1 MKIKL
6 TLVILIILQLSCK
19 NDTDKQIKPSNSG
32 IQKVEN
38 QKKRTKGF
46 DFEAYKI
53 SKGKIGEIEVG
64 MNINDAEKK
73 LNGLNKKE
81 AEAYDFGFDGGGKAY
96 IYLLENEPVLAL
108 VPKMDSEEIL
118 AIIALS
124 KNLKTVNGLNP
135 KSTVTE
141 IQEKYP
147 NIEIN
152 QDLMMS
158 WEFMSD
164 EKNEWEFVF
173 MTDENERIGKYK
185 VIETPTKPIRTETKM
200 DWITI
205 K

>member
-73 LNGLNKKE
+73 LNGLRPILTSRPLM
-81 AEAYDFGFDGGGKAY
+81 F
-96 IYLLENEPVLAL
+96 AL
-108 VPKMDSEEIL
+108 VI
-118 AIIALS
+118 
-124 KNLKTVNGLNP
+124 
-135 KSTVTE
+135 
-141 IQEKYP
+141 
-147 NIEIN
+147 
-152 QDLMMS
+152 
-158 WEFMSD
+158 F
-164 EKNEWEFVF
+164 
-173 MTDENERIGKYK
+173 
-185 VIETPTKPIRTETKM
+185 
-200 DWITI
+200 
-205 K
+205 